1 MIKYA
6 LCLLAG
12 SLFSCGAV
20 VLAGGRSANMLILGA
35 LLALASVGA
44 VVYLAGLR
52 RVARFLN
59 AFMDGIE
66 GVQKQ
71 PRVVSGKDANP
82 WGYVKPSAKKRDRDF
97 ANDLEWMKEEMAET
111 KTAGR
116 VQ

>member
-1 MIKYA
+1 MKYA

-35 LLALASVGA
+35 ALALASVGA

-71 PRVVSGKDANP
+71 PRSGRNANP

-97 ANDLEWMKEEMAET
+97 ANDLEWMKEEAEEAN
-111 KTAGR
+111 TAER